1 MNLFVLNEKLEIIDY
16 IDSYIS
22 LEWNKKYN
30 GAGDFVLSIG
40 LTPER
45 YKSLQKRNILAR
57 ENDDRLMIIEAVTIT
72 TSAKDGDII
81 KATGRS
87 IEALLARRIVW
98 TQTTTKASETVE
110 DFVRRLV
117 TENAITPSD
126 SKRIIPKLKLGAR
139 KGYTEKIEK
148 QLTGDNLL
156 TAITE
161 ICTAYEYGFKMTVN
175 DNSEIIFDVYKGVD
189 RSYNQNVNPYVVF
202 SGDFDNLL
210 NTEIT
215 YNETLYTNVALIGG
229 EGEGTARKYQ
239 TIGST
244 TGLNRYELFVDA
256 KDISSNE
263 GEITTTEYNNLLIE
277 RGKEK
282 LAENTATEEYIGEVD
297 SNNTYIIKEDYDLG
311 DIVQIE
317 NDIGM
322 TATARITAVIES
334 NNTSGYR
341 IVPTFER
348 WEQGQWQYL
357 ADITTV

>member
-30 GAGDFVLSIG
+30 NAGDFVLSIG

-45 YKSLQKRNILAR
+45 YKSLKKRNILAR
-57 ENDDRLMIIEAVTIT
+57 ENDDRLMIIESITIT
-72 TSAKDGDII
+72 TSALEGDII
-81 KATGRS
+81 KATGRT
-87 IEALLARRIVW
+87 IEALLSRRIIW
-98 TQTTTKASETVE
+98 TQTINNASETVE
-110 DFVRRLV
+110 DFIRRLV
-117 TENAITPSD
+117 TENAIQPSN
-126 SKRIIPKLKLGAR
+126 SKRIIPKLKLGTR

-175 DNSEIIFDVYKGVD
+175 ENSEIVFDIYKGID
-189 RSYNQNVNPYVVF
+189 RSYNQNINPYVVF

-215 YNETLYTNVALIGG
+215 YNETLYTNVALVGG

-239 TIGST
+239 TIGDSE
-244 TGLNRYELFVDA
+244 GLNRYELFVDA

-263 GEITTTEYNNLLIE
+263 GEIAEGEYNKLLVE

-297 SNNTYIIKEDYDLG
+297 SNNTYIIKEDYDIG

-317 NDIGM
+317 NELGM
-322 TATARITAVIES
+322 TATARITSIIES
-334 NNTSGYR
+334 NNTSGYK

-348 WEQGQWQYL
+348 WEE
-357 ADITTV
+357 

>member
-30 GAGDFVLSIG
+30 NAGDFVLSIG

-45 YKSLQKRNILAR
+45 YKSLKKRNILAR
-57 ENDDRLMIIEAVTIT
+57 ENDDRLMIIESITIT
-72 TSAKDGDII
+72 TSALEGDII
-81 KATGRS
+81 KATGRT
-87 IEALLARRIVW
+87 IEALLSRRIIW
-98 TQTTTKASETVE
+98 TQTINNASETVE
-110 DFVRRLV
+110 DFIRRLV
-117 TENAITPSD
+117 TENAIQPSN
-126 SKRIIPKLKLGAR
+126 SKRIIPKLKLGTR

-175 DNSEIIFDVYKGVD
+175 ENSEIIFDIYKGID
-189 RSYNQNVNPYVVF
+189 RSYNQNINPYVVF

-215 YNETLYTNVALIGG
+215 YNETLYTNVALVGG

-239 TIGST
+239 TIGDSE
-244 TGLNRYELFVDA
+244 GLNRYELFVDA

-263 GEITTTEYNNLLIE
+263 GEIAEGEYNKLLVE

-297 SNNTYIIKEDYDLG
+297 SNNTYIIKEDYDIG

-317 NDIGM
+317 NELGM
-322 TATARITAVIES
+322 TATARITSIIES
-334 NNTSGYR
+334 NNTSGYK

-348 WEQGQWQYL
+348 WEG
-357 ADITTV
+357 